1 MNSFEAL
8 QTRLGHHFTQ
18 PALLQRALTHRSFGA
33 DHNERLEYL
42 GDAVLD
48 LVVAHWLYEALAR
61 QPEGDLS
68 RVRANLVKQ
77 DTLHRLAVELGLPD
91 MLRPSILAAA
101 LEAVIGAVYL
111 DGGYATANALVR
123 SLFSGLEITPQM
135 QAAAKDAKTALQE
148 WLQARHLPV
157 PDYAVTRIAGAAHQQ
172 TFEVSCHVQALALT
186 AHGRGG
192 SRRMAEQAAAAAM
205 LEKLQA
211 SPPPKSPKPGKP
223 SACGFLSSS
232 KRPPGG
238 PENTHD

>member
-91 MLRPSILAAA
+91 MLRLGSGERRAGGQQRPSILADA

-123 SLFSGLEITPQM
+123 SLKSE
-135 QAAAKDAKTALQE
+135 AK
-148 WLQARHLPV
+148 R
-157 PDYAVTRIAGAAHQQ
+157 
-172 TFEVSCHVQALALT
+172 S
-186 AHGRGG
+186 
-192 SRRMAEQAAAAAM
+192 
-205 LEKLQA
+205 
-211 SPPPKSPKPGKP
+211 
-223 SACGFLSSS
+223 
-232 KRPPGG
+232 
-238 PENTHD
+238 

>member
-91 MLRPSILAAA
+91 MLR
-101 LEAVIGAVYL
+101 
-111 DGGYATANALVR
+111 
-123 SLFSGLEITPQM
+123 
-135 QAAAKDAKTALQE
+135 
-148 WLQARHLPV
+148 
-157 PDYAVTRIAGAAHQQ
+157 
-172 TFEVSCHVQALALT
+172 
-186 AHGRGG
+186 
-192 SRRMAEQAAAAAM
+192 
-205 LEKLQA
+205 
-211 SPPPKSPKPGKP
+211 
-223 SACGFLSSS
+223 
-232 KRPPGG
+232 
-238 PENTHD
+238 